1 MAVEKSDGSAE
12 FEGTAS
18 VRNSSEANSSDGGQ
32 VFSSSLKVIDSDS
45 SVSSG
50 VLAKFSSSSE
60 NQVSSVALAKATA
73 GELKVIAAVRN
84 SARKRD

>member
-60 NQVSSVALAKATA
+60 NQVSNLRS
-73 GELKVIAAVRN
+73 
-84 SARKRD
+84 